1 MWWPNI
7 TLDVVQGDLKA
18 LSSGSLGLV
27 PDDEEITKCEWSVV
41 SSAEGSIQ
49 SSFDKWDVLMNSMR
63 KTSKRLDSVRFDLCM
78 SLFQAY
84 MVKAALAEQVKATV
98 SPVDYCVAS
107 AFDPAGF
114 PSSTSESTKYKN
126 LANIFDSV
134 CFDITDLVLDHAVVL
149 TPDHVQDLK
158 DIQRDSVC
166 INGETLLGAN
176 VGYDNIVKTVEARL
190 PSNSEEL
197 AKSIL
202 SIGNRTFSGGVAF
215 DKVLSVFR
223 SDDVVLV
230 SPVSSDAEP
239 IDVIVL
245 KDRVLIRCHT
255 RYSVM
260 PAHDGSLS
268 EFKVDGIT
276 MVEIRDFESVKSR
289 EFVWIN
295 KVLLY

>member
-18 LSSGSLGLV
+18 LSSGSLELL
-27 PDDEEITKCEWSVV
+27 PDDEEFTKCDWSVL
-41 SSAEGSIQ
+41 SSSEGSIQ
-49 SSFDKWDVLMNSMR
+49 SSFDKWDVLMDTMR
-63 KTSKRLDSVRFDLCM
+63 TTSRRLDSVRFDLCM

-84 MVKAALAEQVKATV
+84 MVKAGLAEQVKASV

-107 AFDPAGF
+107 TIDAAGF
-114 PSSTSESTKYKN
+114 PSSTCDSTKYKN

-134 CFDITDLVLDHAVVL
+134 CFDITDLVLDHAVVFP
-149 TPDHVQDLK
+149 PDYVQDLK

-166 INGETLLGAN
+166 INGSTLLGAN
-176 VGYDNIVKTVEARL
+176 VGYDNIVKTLEASL

-215 DKVLSVFR
+215 DKVLSVLR
-223 SDDVVLV
+223 SDEVVLV

-239 IDVIVL
+239 IDVVVL

-255 RYSVM
+255 RYSIM
-260 PAHDGSLS
+260 PAHDESWS
-268 EFKVDGIT
+268 QFKVDGFT
-276 MVEIRDFESVKSR
+276 MVEVGNFELVNSR
-289 EFVWIN
+289 GFVWIN
-295 KVLLY
+295 KVLL